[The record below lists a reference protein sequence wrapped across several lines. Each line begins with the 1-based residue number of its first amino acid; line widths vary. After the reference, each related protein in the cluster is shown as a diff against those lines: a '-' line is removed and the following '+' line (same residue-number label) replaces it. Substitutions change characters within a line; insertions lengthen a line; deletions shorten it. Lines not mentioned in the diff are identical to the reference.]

1 MWLTDWIGKV
11 VRKLFPRVDLEKKLG
26 ISIAVSSD
34 MQNAIQL
41 WNDMYLNQPPWKGNG
56 IRTMNL
62 PAAISHEFARLIMI
76 ENQIEVTGS
85 QFGNYLNTQLKSALK
100 DNLKAKVEV
109 YCALGGIAM
118 KPYVS
123 GESILVDFT
132 QADAFY
138 PTDYDSNGTI
148 TGAVFVDAKRI
159 GRYVYTRLECHKFER
174 NVLVWDDPEDGEEEG
189 NAPDPRMG
197 NTYTVTN
204 RAFKSEQLTSSTKDE
219 YDLTCQHPLSE
230 EIPLTEV
237 PDWADLEPSV
247 TIKDV
252 EKPLFVYIRVPSAN
266 NVDKRSPLGA
276 SVYSKAI
283 ENIQD
288 ADEQYSESK
297 FEFDALQAAIDAD
310 VSLFK
315 LDREGNP
322 VLPRGMERV
331 YRHYDV
337 ESSMAGQSTKPFF
350 EVTAPNFRDASL
362 FNGLDHYLKIVE
374 FLCELSFGTIS
385 DPNSV
390 EKTATEVEA
399 SKQRSYSAVCSM
411 QEAWDTGLKDLVYS
425 MSVLAQLYDLAQV
438 GEYDVNIMWG
448 DGILED
454 YDKEYQRR
462 WSMVVAGK
470 YKLELFLAW
479 HFGVSVEE
487 ALKMIPEAEPG
498 PEFPEEE

>member
-1 MWLTDWIGKV
+1 MWLTDLIGKV
-11 VRKLFPRVDLEKKLG
+11 VRKLFPRADLEKKLG
-26 ISIAVSSD
+26 ISVAISND
-34 MQNAIQL
+34 MQIAIQT
-41 WNDMYLNQPPWKGNG
+41 WNDMYLNQPYWRGNG
-56 IRTMNL
+56 VRTMNL
-62 PAAISHEFARLIMI
+62 PAAIAHEFARLIMI
-76 ENQIEVTGS
+76 ENQIEITGS
-85 QFGNYLNTQLKSALK
+85 PFGEYLNTQFKNALK

-123 GESILVDFT
+123 GDSILIDFT

-159 GRYVYTRLECHKFER
+159 GRYVYTRLEAHKFER
-174 NVLVWDDPEDGEEEG
+174 NKAVTDDPGIENEDGTVEQRL
-189 NAPDPRMG
+189 A

-204 RAFKSEQLTSSTKDE
+204 RAFRSEQLAYSNKDE

-230 EIPLTEV
+230 EVPLAEV
-237 PDWADLEPSV
+237 PEWADLAPTT
-247 TIKDV
+247 TIKDI

-276 SVYSKAI
+276 SVYSKAV
-283 ENIQD
+283 ENIRD
-288 ADEQYSESK
+288 ADEQYTESK

-315 LDREGNP
+315 MDHDGNP
-322 VLPRGMERV
+322 VLPRGMERI

-337 ESSMAGQSTKPFF
+337 ESSVTGTTGKPFF
-350 EVTAPNFRDASL
+350 EVTAPEFRDASL
-362 FNGLDHYLKIVE
+362 FNGLDHFLKIIE

-390 EKTATEVEA
+390 EKSATEIEA

-425 MSVLAQLYDLAQV
+425 MSVLAELYGLAPV

-462 WSMVVAGK
+462 WAMVVSGK

-487 ALKMIPEAEPG
+487 ARKMIPEQDTGPAFPG
-498 PEFPEEE
+498 EE

>member
-1 MWLTDWIGKV
+1 MWLTDLIGKV
-11 VRKLFPRVDLEKKLG
+11 VRKLFPKADLEKKLG

-34 MQNAIQL
+34 MQNAIQT
-41 WNDMYLNQPPWKGNG
+41 WNDMYLNQPAWKGKG
-56 IRTMNL
+56 VRTMNL
-62 PAAISHEFARLIMI
+62 PAAISHEFARLITI
-76 ENQIEVTGS
+76 ENQIDITGS
-85 QFGNYLNTQLKSALK
+85 PFAEYLDEQLKNSLK
-100 DNLKAKVEV
+100 DNLKSKVEV
-109 YCALGGIAM
+109 YCALGGIAL

-123 GESILVDFT
+123 GNSIMVDFT

-159 GRYVYTRLECHKFER
+159 GRFVYTRLECHKFER
-174 NVLVWDDPEDGEEEG
+174 NVAVSDEPVQVSEEG
-189 NAPDPRMG
+189 TPGEPRMT

-204 RAFKSEQLTSSTKDE
+204 KAFRSEQLVSNKDE

-230 EIPLTEV
+230 EVPLTEV
-237 PDWADLEPSV
+237 PDWADLAPSV
-247 TIKDV
+247 TIKDI
-252 EKPLFVYIRVPSAN
+252 EKPLFVYIRVPAAN

-283 ENIQD
+283 ENIRD

-322 VLPRGMERV
+322 VLPMGMDRV

-337 ESSMAGQSTKPFF
+337 ESAGSGTTAKPFF
-350 EVTAPNFRDASL
+350 QVTAPAFRDTSL
-362 FNGLDHYLKIVE
+362 FNGLDHYLKIIE

-385 DPNSV
+385 DPTSV
-390 EKTATEVEA
+390 EKTASEIEA

-411 QEAWDTGLKDLVYS
+411 QESWDTGLKDLVYS
-425 MSVLAQLYDLAQV
+425 MSVLAELYGLAQV

-487 ALKMIPEAEPG
+487 ALKMIPEQEPG

>member
-1 MWLTDWIGKV
+1 MWLTDLIGKV
-11 VRKLFPRVDLEKKLG
+11 VRKLFPKNDLEKKLG

-34 MQNAIQL
+34 MQLAIQQ
-41 WNDMYLNQPPWKGNG
+41 WNDMYLNQPNWKRDGL
-56 IRTMNL
+56 RTMNL
-62 PAAISHEFARLIMI
+62 SAAIAHEFARLIMI
-76 ENQIEVTGS
+76 ENQIEITGS
-85 QFGNYLNTQLKSALK
+85 PFGKYLNTQLKNSIK
-100 DNLKAKVEV
+100 DTMKAKVEV

-123 GESILVDFT
+123 GGNILVDFT

-148 TGAVFVDAKRI
+148 TGAIFVDAKRI
-159 GRYVYTRLECHKFER
+159 GKYVYTRLETHKFER
-174 NVLVWDDPEDGEEEG
+174 NVPVMDESLPSEDGVPGE
-189 NAPDPRMG
+189 PRMT
-197 NTYTVTN
+197 NTHTVTN
-204 RAFKSEQLTSSTKDE
+204 RAFRSEQLISTKDE
-219 YDLTCQHPLSE
+219 YDLTCQRPLSE
-230 EIPLTEV
+230 EVPLTEV

-247 TIKDV
+247 TIRDV
-252 EKPLFVYIRVPSAN
+252 EKPLFVYVRVPSAN

-276 SVYSKAI
+276 SVYSKAV
-283 ENIQD
+283 ENIRD

-315 LDREGNP
+315 LDREGKP

-337 ESSMAGQSTKPFF
+337 ESAGSGTMNKPFF
-350 EVTAPNFRDASL
+350 EVTAPSFRDASL
-362 FNGLDHYLKIVE
+362 FNGLDHYLKYIE

-385 DPNSV
+385 DPTSV
-390 EKTATEVEA
+390 EKTASEIEA

-411 QEAWDTGLKDLVYS
+411 QEAWDSGLKDLVYC
-425 MSVLAQLYDLAQV
+425 MSVLAQLYELAPV
-438 GEYDVNIMWG
+438 GDYDVNIMWG

-462 WSMVVAGK
+462 WSMVLAGK

-487 ALKMIPEAEPG
+487 ALKMIPEQEPG